1 MYLGVPSLHEY
12 DHVLVRRDRES
23 VRERKRRND
32 RESGE
37 KSRLLRRV
45 KGLE

>member
-1 MYLGVPSLHEY
+1 MYQDVPLLREY
-12 DHVLVRRDRES
+12 DHVLVRRVRES